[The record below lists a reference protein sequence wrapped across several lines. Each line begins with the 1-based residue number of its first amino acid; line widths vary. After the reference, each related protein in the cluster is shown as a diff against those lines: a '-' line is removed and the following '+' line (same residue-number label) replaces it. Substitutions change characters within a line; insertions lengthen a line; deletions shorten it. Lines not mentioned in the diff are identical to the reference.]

1 MARLH
6 EYQGKRLL
14 EVTGVPVPEGD
25 VASTPKEARRIAEE
39 IGKPVAIKAQV
50 WATGRF
56 KAGGIKFADNPQE
69 AERAASE
76 IIGTQIKDFQ
86 VEKVLVE
93 EKLDIDREYY
103 AGVIVD
109 DSYKVRA
116 PVVIFSTQ
124 GGVEI
129 EEIAKASPE
138 KISRLTVDIHHGLRR
153 YEAYDLAVGLGVPSP
168 LLELIGTVICGM
180 YEVFSRYDA
189 RAVEINPLILTKEGR
204 VYAADC
210 RVSIDDSSAGR
221 HPELGIGVPREADR
235 PPTELDRIAWT
246 VEEGDYRGVSFFA
259 QMVPTVEEEGYIG
272 YHAIGGGGALLAADT
287 LTRHGLKLAD
297 YAETSGNPTAAKV
310 YRCAKLILSIPGI
323 EGYCLM
329 GAVIASQDQWH
340 HAHGLLKAFREDLA
354 DKRGFPVVI
363 LLAGNKERESLE
375 ILRKGLKDLPI
386 RLELYGRQY
395 IHKLDLVAER
405 MRSLVE
411 EYRESRK
418 VGDRI

>member
-1 MARLH
+1 MARLY
-6 EYQGKRLL
+6 EYQGKQLL
-14 EVTGVPVPEGD
+14 EAVGSRAPQGD
-25 VASTPKEARRIAEE
+25 VASTPKEVQRIAQD

-50 WATGRF
+50 WVTGRF
-56 KAGGIKFADNPQE
+56 KAGGVKFANNPQE
-69 AERAASE
+69 AERVASE
-76 IIGTQIKDFQ
+76 ILGARIEEFQ
-86 VEKVLVE
+86 VERVLVE

-138 KISRLTVDIHHGLRR
+138 KISRMTVDIHHGLRSH
-153 YEAYDLAVGLGVPSP
+153 EAYDMALGLGVPRQ
-168 LLELIGTVICGM
+168 LLEPVSAAMCGM
-180 YEVFSRYDA
+180 YEVFRRYDA
-189 RAVEINPLILTKEGR
+189 RAVEINPLILTKEGKA
-204 VYAADC
+204 YAGDC

-221 HPELGIGVPREADR
+221 HPELGIDVPREADR

-246 VEEGDYRGVSFFA
+246 VEESDYRGVFFFA
-259 QMVPTVEEEGYIG
+259 QLGRKVGEEGYIG
-272 YHAIGGGGALLAADT
+272 YHAIGGGGALLAADN

-310 YRCAKLILSIPGI
+310 YRCAKVILSIPGI
-323 EGYCLM
+323 QGYCLM
-329 GAVIASQDQWH
+329 GAVLASQDQWH
-340 HAHGLLKAFREDLA
+340 HAIGLVKAFREDLV

-375 ILRKGLKDLPI
+375 ILREGLEDLPI

-395 IHKLDLVAER
+395 IHELDFVAER

-411 EYRESRK
+411 EYRESRR
-418 VGDRI
+418 VGDP